1 MGIRYFASPALWVSG
16 GDVSSPGARSLAWI
30 QFLSLPLS
38 CRPQPITQVGTE
50 PPSLPPPESW
60 VEISH
65 DANSPQLICP
75 DSRVPTAWPICFYFP
90 ELTWLLSILDPGSSG
105 SFWLCKLTGMPRIPF
120 VLKLAWV
127 GLFCLQQTLPVV
139 EIFRMSGSSV
149 SFFFLIFVQ
158 FIFLI
163 ENDCFTIL
171 CWFLPCV
178 NVNQPCVL
186 WTKML
191 QLRPT
196 LRPPMDC
203 SLPGSSAHGILQ
215 ARTPWNGLPFPPT
228 EQMASLS
235 WTSLPPP
242 THPIA
247 LDCHGAP
254 GLSSLSHRDPL
265 AAHFLSG
272 VLCQQEG
279 CLQKGYLCA
288 SLVVRLEERHGKIG
302 LWLDLG
308 YCSDNF
314 HKEKRQ
320 NMASC
325 GWCRRGF
332 LRLIVGQVYELNSVS
347 SEFVYGRVIINPSS
361 SWCES

>member
-1 MGIRYFASPALWVSG
+1 MGIRYFTSPALWVSS

-149 SFFFLIFVQ
+149 SFFFFNFCSIYFFNWEWLLYNI
-158 FIFLI
+158 
-163 ENDCFTIL
+163 
-171 CWFLPCV
+171 
-178 NVNQPCVL
+178 VL
-186 WTKML
+186 VSAMC
-191 QLRPT
+191 QRESAMCA
-196 LRPPMDC
+196 MD
-203 SLPGSSAHGILQ
+203 
-215 ARTPWNGLPFPPT
+215 
-228 EQMASLS
+228 
-235 WTSLPPP
+235 
-242 THPIA
+242 
-247 LDCHGAP
+247 
-254 GLSSLSHRDPL
+254 
-265 AAHFLSG
+265 
-272 VLCQQEG
+272 
-279 CLQKGYLCA
+279 
-288 SLVVRLEERHGKIG
+288 
-302 LWLDLG
+302 
-308 YCSDNF
+308 
-314 HKEKRQ
+314 
-320 NMASC
+320 
-325 GWCRRGF
+325 
-332 LRLIVGQVYELNSVS
+332 
-347 SEFVYGRVIINPSS
+347 
-361 SWCES
+361 